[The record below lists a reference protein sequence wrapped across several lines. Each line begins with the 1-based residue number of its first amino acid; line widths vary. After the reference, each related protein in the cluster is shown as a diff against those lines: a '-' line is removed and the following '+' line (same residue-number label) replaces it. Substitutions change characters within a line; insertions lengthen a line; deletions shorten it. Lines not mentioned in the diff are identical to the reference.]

1 VQNGD
6 DVNMQRISV
15 IGLEGFPLV
24 KVGDN
29 LAKMIV
35 ETAKKEKVPIDSG
48 DVIVVAQKVVSKA
61 EGRVTQ
67 LRSVKPSERAEEV
80 AKITLRD
87 PRIVELALKE
97 TKEIVKASPG
107 TLILKNKQ
115 GLICINSGIDKSNV
129 PGKDS
134 YALLPEEPDQSAENI
149 MSKIRELTGETVAV
163 IICDTYSR
171 PFRRGQVEFA
181 IGIAGINPFKD
192 YRGQKD
198 LFDYVLRVKN
208 VAIADEIASAA
219 ELVMGQG
226 DEGIP
231 VAIVKNVQRAELN
244 GTLSA
249 EDLNISKEEDLFKG
263 TL

>member
-1 VQNGD
+1 
-6 DVNMQRISV
+6 MQRISIV
-15 IGLEGFPLV
+15 GLEGFPLI

-35 ETAKKEKVPIDSG
+35 ETARKENVSIDSG

-67 LRSVKPSERAEEV
+67 LRNVKPSERAVDV

-87 PRIVELALKE
+87 PRLVELALKE
-97 TKEIVKASPG
+97 TKEIVKASQE
-107 TLILKNKQ
+107 TLIVKNKR

-129 PGKDS
+129 VGEDS
-134 YALLPEEPDQSAENI
+134 YALLPEDSDQSAE
-149 MSKIRELTGETVAV
+149 KIRSQIMDLTGKKVAV
-163 IICDTYSR
+163 IIGDTYSR
-171 PFRRGQVEFA
+171 PFRKGQVEFA
-181 IGIAGINPFKD
+181 IGLAGVNPFKD

-198 LFDYVLRVKN
+198 LFDYVLKVKN
-208 VAIADEIASAA
+208 VAVVDEIACAA

-244 GTLSA
+244 GAFSA

>member
-1 VQNGD
+1 
-6 DVNMQRISV
+6 MQRISIV
-15 IGLEGFPLV
+15 GLESFPLV
-24 KVGDN
+24 TVGDD
-29 LAKMIV
+29 LAKIIV
-35 ETAKKEKVPIDSG
+35 ETAKREKVRIDSG
-48 DVIVVAQKVVSKA
+48 DVMVVAQKVVSKA

-67 LRSVKPSERAEEV
+67 LRNVKPSERAEEV

-87 PRIVELALKE
+87 PRLVELVLKE
-97 TKEIVKASPG
+97 VKKIVKASQEI
-107 TLILKNKQ
+107 LIVENRR

-129 PGKDS
+129 SGEDS
-134 YALLPEEPDQSAENI
+134 YALLPEDPDQSAE
-149 MSKIRELTGETVAV
+149 KIRSQILKLTGKEVAV

-171 PFRRGQVEFA
+171 PFRKGQVEFA

-198 LFDYVLRVKN
+198 LFNYVLKVKN
-208 VAIADEIASAA
+208 VAVVDEIACAA

-231 VAIVKNVQRAELN
+231 VVIVKNVQRAEVN
-244 GTLSA
+244 GAFSA

>member
-1 VQNGD
+1 
-6 DVNMQRISV
+6 MKRIS
-15 IGLEGFPLV
+15 IAGLESFPLV

-35 ETAKKEKVPIDSG
+35 ETTKKENVPINSG

-67 LRSVKPSERAEEV
+67 LRSIKPSERAEKV

-87 PRIVELALKE
+87 PRLVELALKE
-97 TKEIVKASPG
+97 TKEIVKASQE
-107 TLILKNKQ
+107 TLIVENKR
-115 GLICINSGIDKSNV
+115 GLVCINSGIDKSNV
-129 PGKDS
+129 PGEDS
-134 YALLPEEPDQSAENI
+134 YALLPEDSDQSAGRIRSQI
-149 MSKIRELTGETVAV
+149 MKLTGKKVAV

-171 PFRRGQVEFA
+171 PFRKGQVEFA
-181 IGIAGINPFKD
+181 IGISGVNPFKD

-208 VAIADEIASAA
+208 VAIVDEIACAA

-226 DEGIP
+226 DEGVP
-231 VAIVKNVQRAELN
+231 VAIVKNVRRAELD
-244 GTLSA
+244 GSFSA

>member
-1 VQNGD
+1 
-6 DVNMQRISV
+6 MQKINIV
-15 IGLEGFPLV
+15 GLEGFPLV

-35 ETAKKEKVPIDSG
+35 ETAKKENVPIDGG
-48 DVIVVAQKVVSKA
+48 DVIVVAQKVISKA

-87 PRIVELALKE
+87 SRLVELALKE
-97 TKEIVKASPG
+97 MKEIVKASQE
-107 TLILKNKQ
+107 TLIVENKR

-129 PGKDS
+129 LGEDS
-134 YALLPEEPDQSAENI
+134 YALLPEDPDQSAE
-149 MSKIRELTGETVAV
+149 KIRSQIMELIGKKVAV

-171 PFRRGQVEFA
+171 PFRKGQVEFA
-181 IGIAGINPFKD
+181 IGIAGINPFKN

-198 LFDYVLRVKN
+198 LFDYVLKVKN
-208 VAIADEIASAA
+208 VAIVDEIACAA
-219 ELVMGQG
+219 ELVIGQG

-244 GTLSA
+244 GIFSA
-249 EDLNISKEEDLFKG
+249 EDLNISKEEDLFEG

>member
-1 VQNGD
+1 
-6 DVNMQRISV
+6 MQRISIV
-15 IGLEGFPLV
+15 GLEGFPLI

-35 ETAKKEKVPIDSG
+35 ETARKENVSIDSG

-67 LRSVKPSERAEEV
+67 LRNVKPSERAVDV

-87 PRIVELALKE
+87 PRLVELALKE
-97 TKEIVKASPG
+97 TKEIVKASQE
-107 TLILKNKQ
+107 TLIVKNKR

-129 PGKDS
+129 VGEDS
-134 YALLPEEPDQSAENI
+134 YALLPEDSDQSAE
-149 MSKIRELTGETVAV
+149 KIRSQIMDLTGKKVAV
-163 IICDTYSR
+163 IIGDTYSR
-171 PFRRGQVEFA
+171 PFRKGQVEFA
-181 IGIAGINPFKD
+181 IGLAGVNPFKD
-192 YRGQKD
+192 YRGQRD
-198 LFDYVLRVKN
+198 LFDYVLKVKN
-208 VAIADEIASAA
+208 VAIVDEIACAA

-244 GTLSA
+244 GTFSA

>member
-1 VQNGD
+1 
-6 DVNMQRISV
+6 MQRISV
-15 IGLEGFPLV
+15 IGLESFPLV
-24 KVGDN
+24 KAGDN

-35 ETAKKEKVPIDSG
+35 ETAKKENVPINDG

-67 LRSVKPSERAEEV
+67 LRSVKPSERAEEI
-80 AKITLRD
+80 ARITSRD
-87 PRIVELALKE
+87 HRLVELVLSEMK
-97 TKEIVKASPG
+97 KIVKATQD
-107 TLILKNKQ
+107 TLIVENRR
-115 GLICINSGIDKSNV
+115 GLVCINSGIDKSNV
-129 PGKDS
+129 PGEDS
-134 YALLPEEPDQSAENI
+134 YALLPEDPDQSA
-149 MSKIRELTGETVAV
+149 MKIRSQIMRLTGKKVAV

-198 LFDYVLRVKN
+198 LFDYVLKVKN
-208 VAIADEIASAA
+208 AAIADEIACAA

-231 VAIVKNVQRAELN
+231 VAIIKNVQRAELN
-244 GTLSA
+244 GTFSA
-249 EDLNISKEEDLFKG
+249 EDLNISREEDLFKG